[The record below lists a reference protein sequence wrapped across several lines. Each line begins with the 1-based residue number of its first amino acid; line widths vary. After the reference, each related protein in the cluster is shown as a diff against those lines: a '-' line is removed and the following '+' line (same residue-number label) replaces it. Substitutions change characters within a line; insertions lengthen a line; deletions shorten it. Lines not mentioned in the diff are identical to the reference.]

1 MLKDFL
7 HALAGA
13 ALLLLTALVLVAG
26 LGFGPEIRQAIA
38 WVAGLL

>member
-1 MLKDFL
+1 MIKDLL

-26 LGFGPEIRQAIA
+26 LGFGPEIRQAID
-38 WVAGLL
+38 WLAGAL